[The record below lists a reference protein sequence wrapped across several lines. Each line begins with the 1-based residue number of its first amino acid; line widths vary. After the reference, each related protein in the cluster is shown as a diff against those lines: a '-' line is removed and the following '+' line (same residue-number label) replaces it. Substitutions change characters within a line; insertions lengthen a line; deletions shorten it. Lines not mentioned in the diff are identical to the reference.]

1 MGPAATRVRHTDTT
15 QRAVAHS
22 RPFSYDRRRH
32 ERVGDAWGSMKHT
45 SGLSI
50 TLAAIWVLSACA
62 ILEPRAKEDL
72 SEGYALLY
80 NLVSKEKQS
89 SHLSI
94 IKTISPELKSL
105 LERISDTSKVTAKEL
120 DTLARINPP
129 LNLEV
134 SHLPRIEQA
143 ARESIDKETTKQM
156 LRSTGVDLEFN
167 MVSSQL
173 AAMNYAA
180 HLARSLAVVETN
192 PRRKQFLQR
201 TDRTFSDLHGQVYK
215 MLFTRYQ
222 R

>member
-1 MGPAATRVRHTDTT
+1 MSRDPLSPTN
-15 QRAVAHS
+15 QRPPEAVAHS
-22 RPFSYDRRRH
+22 RPFSRH
-32 ERVGDAWGSMKHT
+32 ERVVDAGRSMRHT
-45 SGLSI
+45 SRLAI
-50 TLAAIWVLSACA
+50 TLAALGVLSGCA

-80 NLVSKEKQS
+80 DLASKEKQS
-89 SHLSI
+89 SQLSI

-105 LERISDTSKVTAKEL
+105 LERISETSKATAKEL
-120 DTLARINPP
+120 ETLARINPP
-129 LNLEV
+129 LNLEA
-134 SHLPRIEQA
+134 SHLPTIERA
-143 ARESIDKETTKQM
+143 ARDSLDKETTKQI

-192 PRRKQFLQR
+192 PRRKEFLQR
-201 TDRTFSDLHGQVYK
+201 TDRKFSDLHGQVYK
-215 MLFTRYQ
+215 ILFTRYQ

>member
-1 MGPAATRVRHTDTT
+1 MV
-15 QRAVAHS
+15 HS

-32 ERVGDAWGSMKHT
+32 EHVGDAGGSMRHT
-45 SGLSI
+45 SRFSI

-62 ILEPRAKEDL
+62 ILEPRAKGDL

-80 NLVSKEKQS
+80 DLVSKEKQS
-89 SHLSI
+89 SQLSI
-94 IKTISPELKSL
+94 IKTMSPELKSL
-105 LERISDTSKVTAKEL
+105 LERISETSKVTVQEL
-120 DTLARINPP
+120 ETLARINPP
-129 LNLEV
+129 LNLQV
-134 SHLPRIEQA
+134 THLPRIEQA
-143 ARESIDKETTKQM
+143 TRESIDKETTKQM
-156 LRSTGVDLEFN
+156 IRSTGVDLEFN

-192 PRRKQFLQR
+192 PRRKAFLQR
-201 TDRTFSDLHGQVYK
+201 TDRKFSELHGQVYK

>member
-1 MGPAATRVRHTDTT
+1 M
-15 QRAVAHS
+15 Q
-22 RPFSYDRRRH
+22 
-32 ERVGDAWGSMKHT
+32 HT
-45 SGLSI
+45 SRLAI
-50 TLAAIWVLSACA
+50 TLAVLGVLSGCA
-62 ILEPRAKEDL
+62 ILEPRAEEDL
-72 SEGYALLY
+72 SGGYALLY
-80 NLVSKEKQS
+80 DLASKEKQS
-89 SHLSI
+89 SQLSI

-105 LERISDTSKVTAKEL
+105 LERISETSKVTAKEL
-120 DTLARINPP
+120 ETLARMNPP

-134 SHLPRIEQA
+134 SHLPTIERA
-143 ARESIDKETTKQM
+143 ARDSIDKETTKQI

-192 PRRKQFLQR
+192 PRRKEFLQR
-201 TDRTFSDLHGQVYK
+201 TDRKFSDLHSQVYK

>member
-1 MGPAATRVRHTDTT
+1 LSTFAGRPALGYLEGMTEAWRLLRDTVGEWYEDRA
-15 QRAVAHS
+15 QRLGAALAFYTLFALA
-22 RPFSYDRRRH
+22 P
-32 ERVGDAWGSMKHT
+32 
-45 SGLSI
+45 GL
-50 TLAAIWVLSACA
+50 V
-62 ILEPRAKEDL
+62 ILIPL
-72 SEGYALLY
+72 TG
-80 NLVSKEKQS
+80 Q
-89 SHLSI
+89 LSI

-105 LERISDTSKVTAKEL
+105 LERISETSKVTAKEL
-120 DTLARINPP
+120 ETLARINPP

-134 SHLPRIEQA
+134 SHLPTIERA
-143 ARESIDKETTKQM
+143 ARDSIDKETTKQI

-192 PRRKQFLQR
+192 PRRKEFLQR
-201 TDRTFSDLHGQVYK
+201 TDRKFSDLHSQVYK